1 MSRLGTTIVRLI
13 PLLMQILGF
22 AGVLYGGWY
31 SAAMIIGTGIG
42 SPNGVSSDVYV
53 VAAWMVGIPAFVCL
67 VGWIWMVCGF
77 LAAPIRTNKLV
88 NEDKDLEL

>member
-13 PLLMQILGF
+13 PILMQILGF

-31 SAAMIIGTGIG
+31 SAALIIGAGIG
-42 SPNGVSSDVYV
+42 SPNGVASDIYV
-53 VAAWMVGIPAFVCL
+53 VAAWMVGIPAFICL

-77 LAAPIRTNKLV
+77 LAAPIRTKKLV
-88 NEDKDLEL
+88 QSNADTE

>member
-13 PLLMQILGF
+13 PLIMQILGL

-31 SAAMIIGTGIG
+31 SAAMIMGAGIG
-42 SPNGVSSDVYV
+42 SPNGVSSDVYKM
-53 VAAWMVGIPAFVCL
+53 AAWIVGIPALVCF

-77 LAAPIRTNKLV
+77 LAAPIRSKKIV
-88 NEDKDLEL
+88 NEIEN